1 MLRRD
6 ELFAAALK
14 LEDEGR
20 PQAALENYRALLA
33 EEPHHADAWHN
44 HGLLLAKLGMLAE
57 AEQSHRRYVALFPDS
72 WRARSNLADV
82 LLALERYDE
91 ALEEA
96 SRAAGLTP
104 DRFLPYFTAALAAA
118 MTARFDESLSWLE
131 RARGADAAGLDRFIQ
146 SRAIAGALDRDFDP
160 RSIYLTREF
169 DRLEVCD
176 WRSREKYVE
185 AFREIVDAASR
196 PLSAP
201 PLVFRSFHLP
211 LPLKTRRILADNVAR
226 RFAEGARQL
235 RAALP
240 PRPRTGRIR
249 VGYVSSDFRTHPTA
263 ILGAPVF
270 ELHDRSRFEVH
281 AFSLSPPDQSSP
293 WYRSIRGHSDR
304 FHELAGLPLRE
315 ALSRVRAAEIDIL
328 VDFNGPTTGAL
339 PELFAARA
347 APVQVSY
354 LAFPGSS
361 GAGLVDYLVC
371 DRVCAPEDEEHA
383 YGEKLARLPRT
394 FWICDPGE
402 MINPLPP
409 RSAHGLAQDAIV
421 FLAHHNSRKLY
432 PEIFTV
438 WLEILAAVPRSVLW
452 LIQDYPAVRENLVRE
467 AARHGIP
474 ADRLVFA
481 ARASHTGHR
490 ARIGLADLAL
500 DTPICN
506 GGTTT
511 LDALAAGVPVIS
523 CPAPGFAG
531 RMAASALL
539 AAGLPELVLPD
550 LDAYRRTAIALA
562 TDGTR
567 RAALRSGVAQARR
580 ESALFDVKLRVR
592 ELEAAFTRMHERA
605 SQGHPP
611 ASFDVQAL

>member
-1 MLRRD
+1 LLRRD

-14 LEDEGR
+14 LEDDGL
-20 PQAALENYRALLA
+20 PQAALERYRDLLA
-33 EEPHHADAWHN
+33 ADPHDADAWHN
-44 HGLLLAKLGMLAE
+44 QGLLLAKLGMLTE
-57 AEQSHRRYVALFPDS
+57 AEQSHRGYIAQFPDS
-72 WRARSNLADV
+72 WRAHSNLADV
-82 LLALERYDE
+82 LLALERYED
-91 ALEEA
+91 ALHEA
-96 SRAAGLTP
+96 SRAADLIPGS
-104 DRFLPYFTAALAAA
+104 FLPYFTAALAAA
-118 MTARFDESLSWLE
+118 MTTRFDESLHWLE
-131 RARGADAAGLDRFIQ
+131 RARGADAAGLERFIQ
-146 SRAIAGALDRDFDP
+146 SRAVAGALDRDFDP

-176 WRSREKYVE
+176 WRNRDKYVE
-185 AFREIVDAASR
+185 IFRELVDAPGR
-196 PLSAP
+196 PLCAP

-211 LPLKTRRILADNVAR
+211 LPLRTRRSLADNVAR
-226 RFAEGARQL
+226 RFAEGALSL
-235 RAALP
+235 RAELQVK
-240 PRPRTGRIR
+240 RRNERIR

-263 ILGAPVF
+263 ILGAPLF
-270 ELHDRSRFEVH
+270 ALHDRSRFEVH
-281 AFSLSPPDQSSP
+281 AFSLSLPDQDNP
-293 WYRSIRGHSDR
+293 WYRSIRSHADH
-304 FHELAGLPLRE
+304 FHELAGRPLHE
-315 ALSRVRAAEIDIL
+315 ALSRVRAADIDIL

-361 GAGLVDYLVC
+361 GAGLLDYLVC
-371 DRVCAPEDEEHA
+371 DRVCVPEDEEYA
-383 YGEKLARLPRT
+383 YGEKLVRLPQT

-402 MINPLPP
+402 AINPLPA

-432 PEIFTV
+432 PEIFAV
-438 WLEILAAVPRSVLW
+438 WLEILAAVPGSVLW
-452 LIQDYPAVRENLVRE
+452 LIKDHPSVRENLLRE
-467 AARHGIP
+467 AGRRNVS

-490 ARIGLADLAL
+490 ARIGLADVAL
-500 DTPICN
+500 DTPVCN

-523 CPAPGFAG
+523 CSAPGFAG

-539 AAGLPELVLPD
+539 AAGLPELVLHD

-562 TDGTR
+562 TDGAR
-567 RAALRSGVAQARR
+567 RGALRSKVAQARR
-580 ESALFDVKLRVR
+580 DCALFDVKLRVR
-592 ELEAAFTRMHERA
+592 ELEAAFIQMHERA
-605 SQGHPP
+605 LRGHAP